1 MYSVGY
7 ISKDKKSLLIAK
19 PKPQILRKSK
29 YPNTTV
35 SKPDNYYKKAHL
47 HLEYVSRD
55 VRSLNF
61 ICRGDDTQL
70 VVFDTEWMPLEME
83 SYLEK
88 IMEDQNYCIHI
99 KAPVI
104 TRRDNIDVKETI
116 ALLERQITEKAMR
129 PEVEILIP
137 KQKYFSDI
145 EEKPVQTRVVRQV
158 KKPERYGN

>member
-1 MYSVGY
+1 M
-7 ISKDKKSLLIAK
+7 
-19 PKPQILRKSK
+19 
-29 YPNTTV
+29 
-35 SKPDNYYKKAHL
+35 

-61 ICRGDDTQL
+61 ICRGDETEL

-99 KAPVI
+99 KVPVI
-104 TRRDNIDVKETI
+104 TRRDNIDLKETI
-116 ALLERQITEKAMR
+116 NLLERQITEKAMR

-145 EEKPVQTRVVRQV
+145 EEKPVQTRAGRQV
-158 KKPERYGN
+158 KKPERYGNQN

>member
-1 MYSVGY
+1 M
-7 ISKDKKSLLIAK
+7 
-19 PKPQILRKSK
+19 
-29 YPNTTV
+29 

-61 ICRGDDTQL
+61 ICHEDDTQL
-70 VVFDTEWMPLEME
+70 VVLDTEWMPLQIE

-88 IMEDQNYCIHI
+88 IMEDQNYCINI
-99 KAPVI
+99 RAPVI
-104 TRRDNIDVKETI
+104 TRRDNIDVKDTI
-116 ALLERQITEKAMR
+116 ALLERQLTEKAMK

-145 EEKPVQTRVVRQV
+145 EEKPVQTRVGRQV
-158 KKPERYGN
+158 KKPERYGT

>member
-1 MYSVGY
+1 MKEFKTFKEKLGVLALTFEKTKNVWSSLFSVIY
-7 ISKDKKSLLIAK
+7 ISKDKKSLLIGR

-29 YPNTTV
+29 YPNSTV

-70 VVFDTEWMPLEME
+70 AVFDTEWMPLEME

-104 TRRDNIDVKETI
+104 TI
-116 ALLERQITEKAMR
+116 
-129 PEVEILIP
+129 
-137 KQKYFSDI
+137 
-145 EEKPVQTRVVRQV
+145 
-158 KKPERYGN
+158 